1 MYLKIKLQRKLLMK
15 KEYLKLL
22 KNEIKLNKQKCKAD
36 HKSTFSFYQIVHF
49 TVSLLLFKKFYLY
62 RIIFQLTKY
71 AQI

>member
-36 HKSTFSFYQIVHF
+36 HENTFSFYQIVQF
-49 TVSLLLFKKFYLY
+49 TAF
-62 RIIFQLTKY
+62 I
-71 AQI
+71 